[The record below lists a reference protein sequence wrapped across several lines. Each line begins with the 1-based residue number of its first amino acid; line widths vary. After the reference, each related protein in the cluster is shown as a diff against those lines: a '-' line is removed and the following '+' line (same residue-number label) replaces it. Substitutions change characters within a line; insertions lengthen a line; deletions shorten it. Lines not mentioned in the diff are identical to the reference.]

1 MATPSRSRRQRL
13 GLQGNTG
20 WAARWL
26 SLSLLAAPA
35 AAWAQGTA
43 PPQVE
48 PTADGQP
55 QPPAAPA
62 PAPPPPPAAPPV
74 YYPPPGYYPYPQ
86 APIPYT
92 APYAPPAPPAP
103 PQPAPEPTAAPQV
116 VAAAPPP
123 VPAGRAPAEDPQ
135 ADRVVLLPTAYTHP
149 QGTIY
154 ASSYEIVVLQVG
166 YAFTDRTQLTLTA
179 LPVTGEA
186 VTIVD
191 LTLKSALVQGG
202 RVRFALLGSASGA
215 VGRDI
220 GVQLVGRAGGVVQ
233 LCGTIACGTSL
244 SLSTNVVLAGAFVA
258 MANGVGVIVRAGRVV
273 SLIGELATLVPVGSQ
288 GGQFNGSLVGGG
300 LRFHWPHI
308 GFDLTLLRF
317 LDSATATA
325 PFIAFTY
332 RS

>member
-1 MATPSRSRRQRL
+1 M
-13 GLQGNTG
+13 
-20 WAARWL
+20 L
-26 SLSLLAAPA
+26 SLSLLAPAVAQAQEAGEPPVQAAQPAP
-35 AAWAQGTA
+35 
-43 PPQVE
+43 
-48 PTADGQP
+48 QP
-55 QPPAAPA
+55 QPAP
-62 PAPPPPPAAPPV
+62 PPV
-74 YYPPPGYYPYPQ
+74 YYPPPGYYPYPP
-86 APIPYT
+86 APGGYGPYT
-92 APYAPPAPPAP
+92 PPYAPPAAPLAPPAAPEAQSAP
-103 PQPAPEPTAAPQV
+103 PGPAPASQIAAV
-116 VAAAPPP
+116 APPP
-123 VPAGRAPAEDPQ
+123 VTAGRTPAEDPQ

-154 ASSYEIVVLQVG
+154 ASSYEIVVFQVG